1 MDALE
6 ASDGW
11 PGALERGVAGAALDG
26 EDRSGDLAVFVPVE
40 GGGLACLID
49 GLGHG
54 DPAADASAA
63 AAEVIREHAEAPAQ
77 ELLDRCHEALRE
89 TRGAVMTLA
98 RLTVEDGRMEWTGV
112 GNVDARLWH
121 PSEGGRHE
129 VALVFGGVV
138 GYQVPK
144 VRPATVSLAPGDLL
158 VMVTDGIDP
167 AFPAALEGGGSAQ
180 AIAER
185 IFPAYAKGTD
195 DSLAIV
201 IRYSPLRG

>member
-1 MDALE
+1 MDAVS
-6 ASDGW
+6 ADAW
-11 PGALERGVAGAALDG
+11 PDALERGIAGAAMEG
-26 EDRSGDLAVFVPVE
+26 EDRSGDLAVFVPLDE
-40 GGGLACLID
+40 GGLVCLID

-54 DPAADASAA
+54 DAAADAAAA
-63 AAEVIREHAEAPAQ
+63 AAEVIREHAGAPAQ

-89 TRGAVMTLA
+89 TRGVVMTLA
-98 RLTVEDGRMEWTGV
+98 RFAVADGRLEWTGV

-121 PSEGGRHE
+121 PSEGGRHD

-138 GYQVPK
+138 GYQVPR
-144 VRPATVSLAPGDLL
+144 VRPATLELAPGDIL

-167 AFPAALEGGGSAQ
+167 GFPAALEGGGTAQ

-185 IFPAYAKGTD
+185 IFPAYSKGTD

-201 IRYSPLRG
+201 VRYKPLRA

>member
-1 MDALE
+1 MVPLSTD
-6 ASDGW
+6 DW
-11 PGALERGVAGAALDG
+11 PHALERGVAGAAIEG
-26 EDRSGDLAVFVPVE
+26 EDRSGDLAVFVAVA
-40 GGGLACLID
+40 GGGLTCLID

-54 DPAADASAA
+54 DAAADAAAA
-63 AAEVIREHAEAPAQ
+63 AAEVIREYAEAPAQ
-77 ELLDRCHEALRE
+77 ELLDRCHDALRD
-89 TRGAVMTLA
+89 TRGVVMTLA
-98 RLTVEDGRMEWTGV
+98 RIAVEDGRMEWTGV

-121 PSEGGRHE
+121 PSEGGRHD

-144 VRPATVSLAPGDLL
+144 VRPATISLAAGDLL

-167 AFPAALEGGGSAQ
+167 GFPGALEGGGSAQ

-201 IRYSPLRG
+201 IRYSPLRA